1 MLTWQ
6 DLHHSKLSAS
16 DIYALLALRCKVFI
30 VEQRCAYLDVDGAD
44 LVGENRHILGWR
56 GGKLIACARILEPDH
71 EREPVVIGRV
81 IVDAS
86 VRGEK
91 LGQQLMAQALAA
103 CQRQW
108 PERAIYLGAQAHLQA
123 FYARFGFLPVT
134 DVYDEDGIPHVGM
147 MNNPRA
153 KPADVVYS

>member
-1 MLTWQ
+1 MLNWQ
-6 DLHHSKLSAS
+6 DLHHSELSAT
-16 DIYALLALRCKVFI
+16 DLYALLALRCEVFI
-30 VEQRCAYLDVDGAD
+30 VEQRCAYLDVDGED

-56 GGKLIACARILEPDH
+56 DGKLIAYARILKSDNEL
-71 EREPVVIGRV
+71 EPVVIGRV

-108 PERAIYLGAQAHLQA
+108 PDCAIYLGAQAHLQA
-123 FYARFGFLPVT
+123 FYAQFGFRPVT
-134 DVYDEDGIPHVGM
+134 EVYDEDGIPHVGM
-147 MNNPRA
+147 ANSQAGETR
-153 KPADVVYS
+153 